1 MTSLYTIYIKMTIYN
16 AIFMCFIGPVLVV
29 GRKAKLVRT
38 LSIRYGDQQTA
49 NKMTTATSILT
60 TFIICDYICFVKI
73 INKNDSLAFSFDG
86 ILVDEYNK
94 QSVYKELT

>member
-1 MTSLYTIYIKMTIYN
+1 MAIYN

-38 LSIRYGDQQTA
+38 LSMRYGDQQTA

-60 TFIICDYICFVKI
+60 TLFCLFFK
-73 INKNDSLAFSFDG
+73 NKKGFSFSFD
-86 ILVDEYNK
+86 VK
-94 QSVYKELT
+94 M